1 MGVPQTYH
9 IGWRHIK
16 MERIFKQILLWTIV
30 GLESL
35 WGSPL
40 AGQNSPRIPNSQFQ
54 NGQISDP
61 NDVTP
66 GVFILPSNPKKLPF
80 LDTSVNLIQ
89 SHQVSTIADIL
100 GIYETRTIKGKSI
113 FHIGDEQVASLAT
126 SFHKGLMGNAAT
138 PGLFFPSTLAN
149 HSIPTDIET
158 SHTGLWTYATPSE
171 TNRLLPAGITGYAA
185 QTSET
190 GSTITIKIPP
200 HYQRA
205 SDRFILY
212 CDRSETSFD
221 IVIQT
226 CSGRKSDGTPIN
238 PIKREFVSDPGYR
251 TGMLTIELALTA
263 GVKEILLTC
272 KRSNPK
278 QQNFTLWGVSL
289 TNSASLQFH
298 SIGMRG
304 SGYSD
309 LLRLEQFF
317 EQLAEISHHNSNDV
331 QSMGPDIILLDF
343 GLYDNYRAQESEPI
357 YLRPL
362 IGCLAKLKIFA
373 PSAKI
378 VICIPQD
385 CIRGGRTLQTF
396 EKFEQGVINLCKTER
411 VAYYDWFRVAGGK
424 YSAQYW
430 ADYQLFR
437 SDGLHLEEPG
447 ENLKTQC
454 YVSAFQQTQN
464 RYSNGYRQF
473 SLPIDSS
480 KRLAF
485 RTRDTLSKN
494 VLVSEVWRYHVVR
507 RGETAYRIALRY
519 GITVAQL
526 KDWNHLRSYNIAA
539 GTRLKVG
546 KISIATK
553 SDPIQAVEVKDST
566 ESESSSDFTPVIA
579 GKSPIKNTQKLE
591 PGNTPESNTINPIN
605 GRTDSATGVSALPK
619 SNTRPT
625 NSNSAQK
632 IKYHKVQPGQTLYS
646 ISKAYGMDVETL
658 KRLNGL
664 RSNNLAV
671 GRLLRVR

>member
-30 GLESL
+30 CLESL

-454 YVSAFQQTQN
+454 YVSAFQQTQQ
-464 RYSNGYRQF
+464 RYVNGYRQF
-473 SLPIDSS
+473 SLPTDSS
-480 KRLAF
+480 KCLAF

-526 KDWNHLRSYNIAA
+526 KEWNHLRSYNIAA

-566 ESESSSDFTPVIA
+566 ESETISDLTPVIA
-579 GKSPIKNTQKLE
+579 GKAPIKNTERLE
-591 PGNTPESNTINPIN
+591 TASTPKSNLNNPIN
-605 GRTDSATGVSALPK
+605 GRTDSATDVSALPK
-619 SNTRPT
+619 SNTIPS
-625 NSNSAQK
+625 NSNSAPK